1 MIDTDECLDTTISC
15 NACPVVTK
23 CSVCGLQYRL
33 TMLGTSL
40 DAIVEAQ
47 NEGVIGR
54 FTTEATP

>member
-47 NEGVIGR
+47 NEE
-54 FTTEATP
+54 TEE